1 MLTPISFL
9 SRSDAPEGDQGINEV
24 QVGGLNTSDS
34 RFAVYKN
41 YKGCLSSKCV
51 CLLQD
56 GAAGLQ
62 VTLVTH
68 RHLHIKSIVQYSY
81 CEEVMI
87 CMTDFETVLYFIKT

>member
-1 MLTPISFL
+1 LQIDREPVVLTPISFL
-9 SRSDAPEGDQGINEV
+9 SRSDVPEGDQGTNEV

-56 GAAGLQ
+56 GAACLQ
-62 VTLVTH
+62 VNFL
-68 RHLHIKSIVQYSY
+68 
-81 CEEVMI
+81 
-87 CMTDFETVLYFIKT
+87 

>member
-9 SRSDAPEGDQGINEV
+9 SRSDVPEGDQGTNEV

-56 GAAGLQ
+56 GATSLQ
-62 VTLVTH
+62 VNFL
-68 RHLHIKSIVQYSY
+68 
-81 CEEVMI
+81 
-87 CMTDFETVLYFIKT
+87 

>member
-9 SRSDAPEGDQGINEV
+9 SRSDVPEGDQGTNEV

-56 GAAGLQ
+56 GVQACRLIFCDSQ
-62 VTLVTH
+62 TLAH
-68 RHLHIKSIVQYSY
+68 KIS
-81 CEEVMI
+81 C
-87 CMTDFETVLYFIKT
+87 TV